1 MATVY
6 RKTDKGR
13 AEIETRAHRLLPRL
27 RSALI
32 LVDGKK
38 TDEELMRLVL
48 AEPAATLAS
57 LLADGF
63 IEVLATL
70 AEPQPERPP
79 ERQAERKPAA
89 ARSGSDGAAFAARSR
104 DAVHEIN
111 HQIGPLAEALALKM
125 ERAKTAA
132 ELQPLLVQAS
142 EMLRR
147 MRGGASADAFVA
159 RFLSAP
165 DA

>member
-6 RKTDKGR
+6 RKTDMGV
-13 AEIETRAHRLLPRL
+13 AEIVTRAHRLAPRY

-38 TDEELMRLVL
+38 TDEDLYKLIL
-48 AEPAATLAS
+48 AAPEQTLAS
-57 LLADGF
+57 LLAEGF
-63 IEVLATL
+63 IDVLATL
-70 AEPQPERPP
+70 AERP
-79 ERQAERKPAA
+79 AERKADAA
-89 ARSGSDGAAFAARSR
+89 VASNAATFAARQR
-104 DAVHEIN
+104 DAVRELN
-111 HQIGPLAEALALKM
+111 HQMGPLAEALALSM
-125 ERAKTAA
+125 ERAKSDA

-147 MRGGASADAFVA
+147 MRGAAPADAYMA
-159 RFLSAP
+159 RFINLP

>member
-6 RKTDKGR
+6 RKTDKGV
-13 AEIETRAHRLLPRL
+13 AEITTRAHRLAPRY

-38 TDEELMRLVL
+38 TDEDLHKLILGEPEQTLTGLL
-48 AEPAATLAS
+48 AE
-57 LLADGF
+57 GF

-70 AEPQPERPP
+70 AERPP
-79 ERQAERKPAA
+79 ERKPVAA
-89 ARSGSDGAAFAARSR
+89 ASSNTSGGFASRQR
-104 DAVHEIN
+104 DAVRELN
-111 HQIGPLAEALALKM
+111 HQMGPLAESLALSM
-125 ERAKTAA
+125 ERAKGDA
-132 ELQPLLVQAS
+132 ELQPLLVQAA

-147 MRGGASADAFVA
+147 MRGAAPADAYLARFVA
-159 RFLSAP
+159 AP